1 MNNSQF
7 PVARKSGLV
16 IQEVP
21 DELLVYDLDNNKA
34 HCLNKT
40 AALVWKSCDGSNS
53 VADIARIIE
62 KQAAAD
68 APDDLVW
75 LAIDQLSENNLLE
88 KELRANFGTSRR
100 EAIKKIGMAT
110 MIGLPIIASL
120 VSPGSA
126 FGNVS
131 SCQNCTTNG
140 VVDVQCVNANCGH
153 CCVGGACVPEVG
165 PVGSNVCPSPRG
177 TATTKSK

>member
-131 SCQNCTTNG
+131 SCQNCTN
-140 VVDVQCVNANCGH
+140 
-153 CCVGGACVPEVG
+153 VGGLDIACSNAGCPPCCSSVG
-165 PVGSNVCPSPRG
+165 G
-177 TATTKSK
+177 TATCVPTVSGTCPSGRGTITIKSK